1 MPNYKKMHIAC
12 DHCGSSDAAVINEDD
27 SKYCFKCQTRDKPF
41 SMSTYTQ
48 VSTTPQ
54 KAVVSRSDAFQS
66 GISDRRLA
74 LKTVEDFGVQLTAD
88 GEVLFP
94 YFDKTGNH
102 VANKVRSQDKQ
113 FKVEGDWKVA
123 TLFGQSNFAKGGDVV
138 TICEGEFDA
147 MSAYQMMGGKHP
159 VVSIRSGAQSAL
171 SDCKAAYEWLDSFNK
186 VLICFDNDE
195 VGREAAN
202 KVADL
207 FGGKALLFRHNQ
219 QYKDASDWLVD
230 RAEVLFS
237 QAWLASEK
245 YKPEGI
251 VTISDI
257 KQRLL
262 TPPVPGVPWCFPTLT
277 GLTYG
282 RRKGELYAFGAG
294 VGVGKTDV
302 FTQQIAYDIETLN
315 KKVGVIYLEQ
325 NVSKQGSG

>member
-27 SKYCFKCQTRDKPF
+27 SKYCFKCNTRDKPQSDF
-41 SMSTYTQ
+41 SMPTHTN
-48 VSTTPQ
+48 VSTTTKKP
-54 KAVVSRSDAFQS
+54 VLSRSDAFQS

-74 LKTVEDFGVQLTAD
+74 LKTIEDFGVQLTTE

-102 VANKVRSQDKQ
+102 VANKVRSKDKQ

-123 TLFGQSNFAKGGDVV
+123 TLFGQNNFSKGGSVV

-147 MSAYQMMGGKHP
+147 MSAYQMMGAKHP

-171 SDCKAAYEWLDSFNK
+171 SDCKASYEWLDSFDR

-202 KVADL
+202 KVAEL
-207 FGGKALLFRHNQ
+207 FGGKAMLFRHNQ
-219 QYKDASDWLVD
+219 QYKDASDWFVD

-237 QAWLASEK
+237 QAWLAS
-245 YKPEGI
+245 
-251 VTISDI
+251 
-257 KQRLL
+257 
-262 TPPVPGVPWCFPTLT
+262 
-277 GLTYG
+277 
-282 RRKGELYAFGAG
+282 
-294 VGVGKTDV
+294 
-302 FTQQIAYDIETLN
+302 
-315 KKVGVIYLEQ
+315 
-325 NVSKQGSG
+325 